1 MYTIEPIVFEIVV
14 HYYSDHR
21 SEFNLYKS
29 SIAWVQVAMT
39 IVVHFPFRMGGRLSS
54 GQPGTTI
61 QLLSM
66 NSSLLELIGISKLK

>member
-29 SIAWVQVAMT
+29 SVAWVQVAMT
-39 IVVHFPFRMGGRLSS
+39 IVVYFPFRRGGRLSWIL
-54 GQPGTTI
+54 PLTTI
-61 QLLSM
+61 HLLSM
-66 NSSLLELIGISKLK
+66 NSSLQELMPMSKLK